1 MEITLKPG
9 CRGEEDYLN
18 TVLILFDFKG
28 VLQCQ
33 HCLVAKMLLC
43 YHEDHGVIQR
53 NWSVGIRTLL
63 LLSHFSCVRLCATP
77 TDGSPAGSPIPGI
90 LQALTLGVGCHFYKP
105 SIGSLH
111 RNRSGLTVRYPF
123 LWGKGKALSQRQQ
136 KKLSPSGVKAVMKH
150 CTSIYSG
157 CLERGLCCLE
167 TGPYLGPL
175 PGRVQLQGWSGLHW
189 LSRGH

>member
-1 MEITLKPG
+1 MNSFWLFWIVQDIFLGLFAHSCFFDTLSPG
-9 CRGEEDYLN
+9 
-18 TVLILFDFKG
+18 
-28 VLQCQ
+28 
-33 HCLVAKMLLC
+33 
-43 YHEDHGVIQR
+43 GVIPPR
-53 NWSVGIRTLL
+53 DR
-63 LLSHFSCVRLCATP
+63 
-77 TDGSPAGSPIPGI
+77 
-90 LQALTLGVGCHFYKP
+90 GVGCHFYKP